1 MGTTSRTIDGFHALF
16 AESVAHPAQPADYA
30 RSSSVST
37 YEYPPPDAPPVT
49 PPAHTPPH
57 SIEAEQAVLGTLLI
71 SERPMYALVIEEG
84 LKPEDFF
91 RPRHQ
96 AIFGAML
103 GLYEQ
108 SEPID
113 RLTVVEHLRAKN
125 MLEQAGGEA
134 AIDELSG
141 PVPQAANVRQY
152 ARIVRENA
160 LMRRL
165 LATTSE
171 IQLAVTARQ
180 GDARQLVETAERMML
195 EVAHDDR
202 QKEFR
207 NIGEIL
213 DEETTKLHE
222 LSLADTQMTGT
233 PSGYHDLDAITGG
246 FQPGNLIIL
255 AARPS
260 MGKCLVGST
269 LIPDPMTGARRRLDE
284 VVGAVHRGEDVW
296 VTSVGPELRVQP
308 ARVAGAMA
316 SGRKPVFRV
325 TTKLGRSVVASANHP
340 LLTMRGWRAVE
351 DLETGSFVGVPIAT
365 PARVEVA
372 AGAAV
377 GSPAGGAAGTGTDRT
392 PFGNTPRVDVGWDE
406 IVSIEPAGEQETYD
420 LDVPGFRNF
429 VADDIVVHNSAFVT
443 NIAENVAINSGK
455 AVALFSLEMG
465 ESELAQRFL
474 ASQAKIKGEELRRG
488 RVAEHRWPKILE
500 ASNKLAQ
507 SPLYVD
513 DSSDVSMLDIRAK
526 SRRLHQQHGLGLIII
541 DYLQLLR
548 ADARIE
554 SRVQQVGE
562 MSRGLKI
569 LARELAVPVI
579 ALSQL
584 SRAVES
590 RTDKKPMLSDLRESG
605 NIEQDA
611 DLVMFLYRE
620 EYYDK
625 ETERQ
630 GLADVII
637 AKHRNGGLG
646 EVELVFANEYPKFLN
661 RAGERHMGQ

>member
-1 MGTTSRTIDGFHALF
+1 M
-16 AESVAHPAQPADYA
+16 
-30 RSSSVST
+30 ST
-37 YEYPPPDAPPVT
+37 YEYPPSDTPPIA

-84 LKPEDFF
+84 LNPEDFF
-91 RPRHQ
+91 RAAPPGDLRRD
-96 AIFGAML
+96 ARAVRA
-103 GLYEQ
+103 ERA
-108 SEPID
+108 D
-113 RLTVVEHLRAKN
+113 RPPHRRRAPQAKN
-125 MLEQAGGEA
+125 LLEQAGGEA

-160 LMRRL
+160 LLRRL
-165 LATTSE
+165 LSTTSE
-171 IQLAVTARQ
+171 IQLAVTSRQ
-180 GDARQLVETAERMML
+180 GDARSLVETAERMML

-213 DEETTKLHE
+213 DDETTKLHE
-222 LSLADTQMTGT
+222 LSLSDTQLTGT
-233 PSGYHDLDAITGG
+233 PSGYPDLDAITGG

-269 LIPDPMTGARRRLDE
+269 LIYDPMSGSSRRLADL
-284 VVGAVHRGEDVW
+284 VAAIRDGADAW
-296 VTSVGPELRVQP
+296 VSSLGPDLRMHPV
-308 ARVAGAMA
+308 RVAGAMA
-316 SGRKPVFRV
+316 SGPKPVFRV
-325 TTKLGRSVVASANHP
+325 TTALGRSVVASADHP
-340 LLTMRGWRAVE
+340 ILTLQGWMPVESLVAGGRVAVPGDGARAAAGCRPGWGFGAQRSRSE
-351 DLETGSFVGVPIAT
+351 R
-365 PARVEVA
+365 PARHP
-372 AGAAV
+372 
-377 GSPAGGAAGTGTDRT
+377 PAGSRVGRDR
-392 PFGNTPRVDVGWDE
+392 GHRARRRGGDLRPRR
-406 IVSIEPAGEQETYD
+406 
-420 LDVPGFRNF
+420 PGLPQLRGRRHRGPQQR
-429 VADDIVVHNSAFVT
+429 ARHQHRRERRDRHR
-443 NIAENVAINSGK
+443 
-455 AVALFSLEMG
+455 AVALFTLEMG

-474 ASQAKIKGEELRRG
+474 ASQAKIKGDELRNG

-507 SPLYVD
+507 SPLFVD

-526 SRRLHQQHGLGLIII
+526 SRRLHQQHGLGLIVI

-637 AKHRNGGLG
+637 SKHRNGGLG

-661 RAGERHMGQ
+661 RAGERHTGGAAG

>member
-1 MGTTSRTIDGFHALF
+1 M
-16 AESVAHPAQPADYA
+16 
-30 RSSSVST
+30 ST
-37 YEYPPPDAPPVT
+37 YEYPPSDAPPVA

-84 LKPEDFF
+84 LNPQDFF

-103 GLYEQ
+103 ALYEQ

-113 RLTVVEHLRAKN
+113 RLTVLEHLKAKN
-125 MLEQAGGEA
+125 LLEQAGGEA
-134 AIDELSG
+134 ALDELSG

-160 LMRRL
+160 LLRRL
-165 LATTSE
+165 LSTTSE
-171 IQLAVTARQ
+171 IQLAVTSRQ
-180 GDARQLVETAERMML
+180 GDARSLVETAERMML

-213 DEETTKLHE
+213 DDETTKLHE
-222 LSLADTQMTGT
+222 LSLSDTQLTGT
-233 PSGYHDLDAITGG
+233 PSGYPDLDAITGG

-269 LIPDPMTGARRRLDE
+269 LIYDPMSGSSRRLADL
-284 VVGAVHRGEDVW
+284 VAAIRDGADAW
-296 VTSVGPELRVQP
+296 VSSLGPDLRMHPV
-308 ARVAGAMA
+308 RVAGAMA
-316 SGRKPVFRV
+316 SGPKPVFRV
-325 TTKLGRSVVASANHP
+325 TTALGRSVVASADHP
-340 LLTMRGWRAVE
+340 ILTLQGWMPVE
-351 DLETGSFVGVPIAT
+351 SLV
-365 PARVEVA
+365 
-372 AGAAV
+372 
-377 GSPAGGAAGTGTDRT
+377 AGGRVAVPVTAPVRPLAVAQGGGSGPSAPDRSDLPDT
-392 PFGNTPRVDVGWDE
+392 PLPGVGWDE
-406 IVSIEPAGEQETYD
+406 IAAIEPAGEEETYD

-429 VADDIVVHNSAFVT
+429 VADDIVVHNSALVT
-443 NIAENVAINSGK
+443 NIAENVAIQTNR

-507 SPLYVD
+507 SPLFVD

-661 RAGERHMGQ
+661 RAGDRHAGGPPV